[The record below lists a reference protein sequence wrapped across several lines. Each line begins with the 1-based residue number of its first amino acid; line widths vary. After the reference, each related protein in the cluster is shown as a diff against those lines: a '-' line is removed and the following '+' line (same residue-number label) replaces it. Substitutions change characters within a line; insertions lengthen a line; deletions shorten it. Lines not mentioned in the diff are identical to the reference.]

1 MEEQKSFSSLDCTD
15 LMKNTGATKPVE
27 IKDIIPIKFGSS
39 VVSKDYIVLDGEL
52 ESNINY
58 LKLKGVLNYSLEMEC
73 SRCLDISNKNLHSNI
88 EAIFT
93 LDAEDEALR
102 ITENM
107 TINLEGVIAATI
119 TDSLDMK
126 YLCFNDCLGICPECG
141 ANKNT
146 TKCSHNIDKK
156 INNLKENPFSSL
168 NELNL

>member
-1 MEEQKSFSSLDCTD
+1 MEEQTSFYSLDCSD
-15 LMKNTGATKPVE
+15 LMKNTGAAKPIE

-39 VVSKDYIVLDGEL
+39 VVSKDYIALEGEL

-58 LKLKGVLNYSLEMEC
+58 LKLKGVINYSLKMEC
-73 SRCLDISNKNLHSNI
+73 SRCLDICNKNLHSNI
-88 EAIFT
+88 DAIFT

>member
-39 VVSKDYIVLDGEL
+39 VVSKDYIALEGEL

-73 SRCLDISNKNLHSNI
+73 SRCLDINNKNLHSNI
-88 EAIFT
+88 DAIFT

-126 YLCFNDCLGICPECG
+126 YLCFNDCLGLCPECG

-146 TKCSHNIDKK
+146 KKCSHNIDKN